1 MFQDLVNPGFCGS
14 HIDLSLVKF
23 NTVIV
28 KQVEKYSLSI
38 KVGPDINTISLFFV
52 STLIFVACVEQV
64 LMSFYLKVSTAGL
77 CVRKLILRPEIVR
90 NVFILVK
97 MQLISLSAVAL
108 GVNRR
113 RVRSFVY
120 ARADSTESVLN
131 PLELSNEA
139 EAICFLAGD
148 KASHS
153 G

>member
-1 MFQDLVNPGFCGS
+1 MSQDLVNPGFCGP

-28 KQVEKYSLSI
+28 KHVEKCSLSI
-38 KVGPDINTISLFFV
+38 KWDLISIRFPFFV

-139 EAICFLAGD
+139 GAICFLAGD